1 MNLETKENVSIKN
14 YEGATLHWSIYLLES
29 NINISK
35 TWIALLILFIIYIL
49 ILFFIYSMEILILIK
64 SCVLTKEFIAPLL

>member
-14 YEGATLHWSIYLLES
+14 YEGATLYWSFYLMES

-49 ILFFIYSMEILILIK
+49 ILFFIYSMEILMLIK
-64 SCVLTKEFIAPLL
+64 SCALTKEFIALLL